1 MFHQLKD
8 QINYDERQMMERGR
22 AFKYGYLT
30 ILGFLLLLFAID
42 SLSDSLSISTYTMFS
57 IPFWVSVAVLHA
69 HTARHGA
76 FDGLTNGNATPLL
89 AAMMFGAG
97 VYIVA
102 FDIYKLVSGRE
113 SFIQNGLVTDLTG
126 SVVAGVCMVVI
137 GITHW
142 LCRRAN
148 RKAADE

>member
-76 FDGLTNGNATPLL
+76 FDGLTKGNATPLL
-89 AAMMFGAG
+89 ATMMFGAG
-97 VYIVA
+97 VFIVA
-102 FDIYKLVSGRE
+102 FDIHKLVSGRA
-113 SFIQNGLVTDLTG
+113 SFIQSGLVTDLTG
-126 SVVAGVCMVVI
+126 SVVAGVCIVVI